1 MYQIDITEYL
11 ENRTNRESFG
21 VTSKEIFVD
30 LMRQVEMKFSDSK
43 IDWNSYMNCLS
54 TGERNVYEIDLWQK
68 NDKEIW
74 SMIEHHEFISN
85 TEIISFL
92 RANTK

>member
-11 ENRTNRESFG
+11 ENKTDRESFG

-43 IDWNSYMNCLS
+43 IDWNSYMNRLS
-54 TGERNVYEIDLWQK
+54 TGKRNVY
-68 NDKEIW
+68 
-74 SMIEHHEFISN
+74 
-85 TEIISFL
+85 
-92 RANTK
+92 